1 MPGLPYR
8 GRAPDSDSSVV
19 NKKWSDDAN
28 AAIVVTESYVNGRI
42 TNEIGTLALQTQV
55 YVDNQDLLRAQKTD
69 VDAGDLLCV
78 PASQLNAVNGVA
90 GLDVDGNLK
99 TAQVP
104 AGVITDRVARGSEAT
119 YLLAGGA
126 TQTVTTTN
134 QREFKLATVTIA
146 DPGFPWHPLPFGTV
160 MGKAGG
166 TDPGLRSRGNS
177 NAGLLTVLP
186 PSAVS
191 NIVYGAGAC
200 TASFYNDLYC
210 VLPYGASS
218 LVPSGRPA
226 IVGGLTLELY
236 GSCYVGNSYIFS
248 GTSLSFNVMVL
259 PAVGG

>member
-1 MPGLPYR
+1 MPTLPYR
-8 GRAPDSDSSVV
+8 GRAPDSDGSVV
-19 NKKWSDDAN
+19 NKKWSDDTN
-28 AAIVVTESYVNGRI
+28 AAIVVTSDYVNSRI
-42 TNEIGTLALQTQV
+42 INEIGTLELQTQT
-55 YVDNQDLLRAQKTD
+55 YIDTQDALRAQKTD

-78 PASQLNAVNGVA
+78 PASQLNAANGVA
-90 GLDVDGNLK
+90 GLDSDGNLQ

-104 AGVITDRVARGSEAT
+104 AGVLTDRVARGSEAT
-119 YLLAGGA
+119 YLLAGGS

-134 QREFKLATVTIA
+134 QREFKLAMVTIA

-166 TDPGLRSRGNS
+166 TDPVLRSRGNA

-186 PSAVS
+186 PSSVS
-191 NIVYGAGAC
+191 DIVYGAGVC
-200 TASFYNDLYC
+200 TSSFYNDLYC
-210 VLPYGASS
+210 VLPYGESD

-248 GTSLSFNVMVL
+248 GTSMSFNILVL